1 MNCIRL
7 SNDSNFFDFENS
19 LTTNNSYNDIFPSS
33 KNFFQRIMHNM
44 DNKSIVTLTCNS
56 RIENPIMKKDIFL
69 NIDRLNDIG
78 NLSYN
83 WDGYDAKPFNFELIN
98 KCKKIVR
105 ILSYQPDIYP
115 TGRQSIQFQY
125 ELSNKSYL
133 EFEIFNNKT
142 LCLWVPKRNYI
153 NAKEIE
159 IVVSEEEHIKEMVDS
174 FYENNGSLG

>member
-1 MNCIRL
+1 M
-7 SNDSNFFDFENS
+7 
-19 LTTNNSYNDIFPSS
+19 
-33 KNFFQRIMHNM
+33 
-44 DNKSIVTLTCNS
+44 
-56 RIENPIMKKDIFL
+56 
-69 NIDRLNDIG
+69 
-78 NLSYN
+78 
-83 WDGYDAKPFNFELIN
+83 IN

-174 FYENNGSLG
+174 FYENNGLLG

>member
-1 MNCIRL
+1 M
-7 SNDSNFFDFENS
+7 
-19 LTTNNSYNDIFPSS
+19 
-33 KNFFQRIMHNM
+33 
-44 DNKSIVTLTCNS
+44 
-56 RIENPIMKKDIFL
+56 
-69 NIDRLNDIG
+69 
-78 NLSYN
+78 
-83 WDGYDAKPFNFELIN
+83 IN

-142 LCLWVPKRNYI
+142 LCLWVSKRNYI

>member
-1 MNCIRL
+1 M
-7 SNDSNFFDFENS
+7 
-19 LTTNNSYNDIFPSS
+19 
-33 KNFFQRIMHNM
+33 
-44 DNKSIVTLTCNS
+44 
-56 RIENPIMKKDIFL
+56 
-69 NIDRLNDIG
+69 G

-83 WDGYDAKPFNFELIN
+83 WDGYGAKPFNFELIN

-142 LCLWVPKRNYI
+142 LCSWVPKRNYI

-174 FYENNGSLG
+174 FYENNGSLA

>member
-1 MNCIRL
+1 MCG
-7 SNDSNFFDFENS
+7 F
-19 LTTNNSYNDIFPSS
+19 NNITV
-33 KNFFQRIMHNM
+33 KEWLII
-44 DNKSIVTLTCNS
+44 KT
-56 RIENPIMKKDIFL
+56 
-69 NIDRLNDIG
+69 IDRLNDIG
-78 NLSYN
+78 SLSYN

-115 TGRQSIQFQY
+115 TGRQSIQFQC

-142 LCLWVPKRNYI
+142 LCLWVSKRNYI

-159 IVVSEEEHIKEMVDS
+159 IVVSEEEHIKEIVDS
-174 FYENNGSLG
+174 FYENNGSLGWRRVCIKTCFFIFITYSYKNQP